1 MINFFLKNAVKKAV
15 VKLATDKNFRAKAK
29 TIVNNTKELK
39 NEGKL
44 MRSLGRGIGRL
55 RSKIKK
61 DL

>member
-1 MINFFLKNAVKKAV
+1 MINFFLKNAVKRAA

-44 MRSLGRGIGRL
+44 MRSLGRGFGRL

-61 DL
+61 EL